1 MSEANIHAAA
11 ERMRGVKS
19 GGLIKTV
26 YKAFLPEPHLQHLND
41 TITLADF
48 ALGLLDSEP
57 VDEAWLRSEG
67 WEKQDHPVKWNW
79 YRDDALPIGLWHVDD
94 GWKAMLI
101 HHEHAATCL
110 VRGLKTR
117 GAVRALLFA
126 LGGGI
131 PAASE
136 EERT

>member
-1 MSEANIHAAA
+1 MTNIHAAA
-11 ERMRGVKS
+11 ERMREYEKQGIVLYAND
-19 GGLIKTV
+19 GL
-26 YKAFLPEPHLQHLND
+26 YAGRD
-41 TITLADF
+41 RDRSALADF
-48 ALGLLDSEP
+48 ALDSEP

-67 WEKQDHPVKWNW
+67 WEKQDHPIKWDW

-101 HHEHAATCL
+101 HHEHAASCL

-126 LGGGI
+126 LGAGGGK
-131 PAASE
+131 
-136 EERT
+136 